1 MSTKTTAVVIPF
13 YPGQVKYS
21 HERSMSKSVS
31 SGLITESDHEVISR
45 FINDKQVQDHIS
57 RNRVNKIV
65 STLVNWR
72 RFILVPYREISYD
85 SISAGIVSMKTGN
98 SVKGTPLE
106 ANTQHD
112 YIRIL
117 KMFITWLQENG
128 LIDIQMER
136 IRKIRAPK
144 QNYETTS
151 PDEILTKDELEK
163 LLLSCMTSRDRA
175 VIGLL
180 YESGCRVAE
189 LARLNWRDV
198 QFDEYGIRLYIDD
211 HKTDKKRYSRIT
223 MMTQY
228 LSQWRNDYHGPKG
241 SDGLPIPGAPVFIT
255 RRNETLTWIAVI
267 RILDRAKDRAGI
279 TRRINPHLFRKSR
292 ITHMISQGYQESV
305 VKKSMWNNLNTTM
318 FKTYV
323 ALGEK
328 QIDDE
333 FLTRAGMKTKEER
346 DKDVLKSRPCG
357 ECGFVNEPTARFCNH
372 CGHPVTDTAKEE
384 KKQTIEALD
393 KVQPGLTPAD
403 HMAIAKLVISLQN
416 ESTS

>member
-1 MSTKTTAVVIPF
+1 MSAKTTVIPF

-21 HERSMSKSVS
+21 HERSISKSVA
-31 SGLITESDHEVISR
+31 SGLISDSDREFITR

-57 RNRVNKIV
+57 QNRVNKIV

-72 RFILVPYREISYD
+72 RFISIPYRDSSYD
-85 SISAGIVSMKTGN
+85 SVCAGISAMKIGN
-98 SVKGTPLE
+98 SVKGQALE

-117 KMFITWLQENG
+117 KMFLTWLQENG
-128 LIDIQMER
+128 IIELPMDK
-136 IRKIRAPK
+136 IRKIKAPK
-144 QNYETTS
+144 QNFETTS
-151 PDEILTKDELEK
+151 PDEILTKEEIEK
-163 LLLSCMTSRDRA
+163 LLLGCATSRDRA
-175 VIGLL
+175 VVGLL

-189 LARLNWRDV
+189 IARLRWKDI

-211 HKTDKKRYSRIT
+211 QKTDKKRYSRIT

-228 LSQWRNDYHGPKG
+228 ISQWRNDYNGTRG
-241 SDGLPIPGAPVFIT
+241 SDGLPAPGAPVFIT
-255 RRNETLTWIAVI
+255 RERKTLTWVAMI
-267 RILDRAKDRAGI
+267 RILDRAKERAGI
-279 TRRINPHLFRKSR
+279 TRKINPHLFRKSR

-333 FLTRAGMKTKEER
+333 FLTHAGVITKEER
-346 DKDVLKSRPCG
+346 DKDALKSRPCVN
-357 ECGFVNEPTARFCNH
+357 CGLVNTPTARFCNK
-372 CGHPVTDTAKEE
+372 CGQSLTEEVKQEVKTAME
-384 KKQTIEALD
+384 ILD
-393 KVQPGLTPAD
+393 QEQSKLTPTD
-403 HMAIAKLVISLQN
+403 HMAIAKLVVELQKKQ
-416 ESTS
+416 